1 MKKQQPAPLKPSLL
15 TTQGFFSE
23 YVIVGGLTFSLEAE

>member
-1 MKKQQPAPLKPSLL
+1 MNNQESAPLKPSLL